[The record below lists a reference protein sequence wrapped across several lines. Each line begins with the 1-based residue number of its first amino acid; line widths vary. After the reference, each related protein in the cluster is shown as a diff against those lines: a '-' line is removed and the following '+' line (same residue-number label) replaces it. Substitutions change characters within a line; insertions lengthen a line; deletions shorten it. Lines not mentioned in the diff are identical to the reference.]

1 MSAVGVSEP
10 ADVEFHVPDAPWVVS
25 KPSATSLEVTLL
37 FFADQV
43 WAEALL
49 PRAQGHRSFYAV
61 SFRKLLKEHRVS
73 GTRTS
78 SFLDNV
84 GVVLVACCQVD
95 FGVRRRG
102 DLTKKFLTYQLQV
115 LEVGPGA
122 AGW

>member
-1 MSAVGVSEP
+1 MGELGRDWLRRVGVT
-10 ADVEFHVPDAPWVVS
+10 VP
-25 KPSATSLEVTLL
+25 VT
-37 FFADQV
+37 
-43 WAEALL
+43 LL

-61 SFRKLLKEHRVS
+61 SFHKPLKEHRVS

-78 SFLDNV
+78 SCLDNV
-84 GVVLVACCQVD
+84 GVVLGACCQVD

-115 LEVGPGA
+115 LEVGPGV